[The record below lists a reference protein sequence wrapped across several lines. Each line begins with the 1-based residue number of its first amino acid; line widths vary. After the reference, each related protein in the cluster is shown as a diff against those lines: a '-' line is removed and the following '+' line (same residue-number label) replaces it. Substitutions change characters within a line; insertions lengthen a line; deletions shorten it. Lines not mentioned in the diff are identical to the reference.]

1 MQLDNGPRDVIRL
14 GHAAMSELLQH
25 AHLLDPA
32 DFGAVV
38 AEHARTFD
46 ATEVVV
52 YCIDYSHG
60 VLVPLPSVHGPDRV
74 ELAVDGTVAGR
85 AFVTSSPVEVAVG
98 PPSGRRLWLPV
109 LVGTD
114 RLGVIEFTFGT
125 DSLRRLS
132 ADTDTDHIPGELMT
146 VCRRY
151 ATLVAE
157 LMISKAAYGDVFEW
171 ARRRKRLSLAA
182 EVQWRLLPPL
192 TVATEHVVIAG
203 QLEPAHEVAGDS
215 FDYALNG
222 DTVHIAVFDAMGH
235 GLSSAMLASVAV
247 AAYRNSRRHLDSLE
261 ETYRAIDSALM
272 EIGLGE
278 RFVTGTL
285 TELDIRRGTL
295 RWVCA
300 GHLPGLLLRGGH
312 SIRELASVPATPFGL
327 GLTPGNPDVG
337 REVLEPED
345 RVLLYSDGVIE
356 ARTAEGEFFGVDRLT
371 DFVIKESAA
380 GQSPPE
386 TLRRLCRAVLDHQH
400 GVLQDDAMTVL
411 LEWRREGHRTLL
423 PAYE

>member
-1 MQLDNGPRDVIRL
+1 MRQLDEPLNITGL
-14 GHAAMSELLQH
+14 GHTAMSDLLLR

-32 DFGAVV
+32 DFGAAV
-38 AEHARTFD
+38 AEHARTFHASD
-46 ATEVVV
+46 VVV
-52 YCIDYSHG
+52 YCIDYSHC
-60 VLVPLPSVHGPDRV
+60 VLVPLPSLHGPDRA
-74 ELAVDGTVAGR
+74 EMAVDGTVAGR
-85 AFVTSSPVEVAVG
+85 AFVSASAVEVAAG
-98 PPSGRRLWLPV
+98 PSGRRLWLPIV
-109 LVGTD
+109 VGTD
-114 RLGVIEFTFGT
+114 RLGVIEFTFAA
-125 DSLRRLS
+125 L
-132 ADTDTDHIPGELMT
+132 DHIPGELLT
-146 VCRRY
+146 VCQRY

-157 LMISKAAYGDVFEW
+157 LMLSKTAYGDVFEW
-171 ARRRKRLSLAA
+171 VRRRQRLSLAA
-182 EVQWRLLPPL
+182 EVQWKLLPPL

-203 QLEPAHEVAGDS
+203 QLEPAHEIAGDS

-261 ETYRAIDSALM
+261 ETYRAIDGALQ
-272 EIGLGE
+272 ELGLDD

-285 TELDIRRGTL
+285 TELDIRSGVL

-300 GHLPGLLLRGGH
+300 GHLPGLLLRDGH
-312 SIRELASVPATPFGL
+312 SIRSLESAPATPFGL
-327 GLTPGNPDVG
+327 GLTPDSPDVG
-337 REVLEPED
+337 REVLEPQD

-356 ARTAEGEFFGVDRLT
+356 ARTAEGEFFGVNRLT

-411 LEWRREGHRTLL
+411 LEWRREGHRALF
-423 PAYE
+423 P